1 MASALDVIRAVNPPR
16 AAFLDF
22 PLGHTTGKPHDPGV
36 QREIMVQAL
45 NSITGM
51 TGPGSVA
58 TLDFRWSDTDDWKE
72 NIILERKPRYDTPQY
87 QSDEDRIRA
96 EAINP

>member
-22 PLGHTTGKPHDPGV
+22 PLGHTTGKPHDPEL

-45 NSITGM
+45 NYCNKM
-51 TGPGSVA
+51 TQPGSVSI
-58 TLDFRWSDTDDWKE
+58 LDFRWSESDEWKE
-72 NIILERKPRYDTPQY
+72 NIVLKRAPRADIPQY
-87 QSDEDRIRA
+87 QTDEDRARA
-96 EAINP
+96 EANN